1 MPRVLFFHTSSILGG
16 SEKAFL
22 DLITQYPKQD
32 ADDAFF
38 ILPSHGPLEKRLIEI
53 FGRSDRITVIEWP
66 SKFNKASRKFPI
78 RSLFWTMLSLLDLVK
93 YFFKIQRFI
102 TDQKIQVI
110 YSNGI
115 KCHIITGVLK
125 RFSKVKVIW
134 HLQDFFPHISF
145 VDLFLKFIARQPDLI
160 IANSKSVLDDFQ
172 KHAPSSWAPA
182 SQVIH
187 NSVNPLEFLPSEK
200 PIQKPI
206 VVSLVA
212 MLTPWKGQDIFIE
225 AMSIVR
231 SQLSAGEIQGWIVGE
246 EVYKTAGEQG
256 YAEHLRNLISKKSLS
271 DTVTMKGLIAD
282 VQAVYNS
289 SDIVVHCSVKPEP
302 FGRVIVEAMSCERAV
317 IASRAGGVLEIIE
330 SEKDG
335 LLVEPGRPEELAKAI
350 LRLVSDASLRKRLG
364 TAARLTVIRKFNS
377 AQFAENIMSEIQAL
391 Q

>member
-1 MPRVLFFHTSSILGG
+1 MPRVLFIHTSSILGG

-22 DLITQYPKQD
+22 DLINQYPKRD
-32 ADDAFF
+32 AVDVFF

-53 FGRSDRITVIEWP
+53 FGRSERIAVIEWP
-66 SKFNKASRKFPI
+66 SKFNQTSRKFPI
-78 RSLFWTMLSLLDLVK
+78 RSLFWTMLSLPDLIK
-93 YFFKIQRFI
+93 YLLKIQRVI

-115 KCHIITGVLK
+115 KCHIITGFLK
-125 RFSKVKVIW
+125 RFSRAKVIW

-145 VDLFLKFIARQPDLI
+145 VDLFLKYFAKQPDLV
-160 IANSKSVLDDFQ
+160 IANSKSVLDDF
-172 KHAPSSWAPA
+172 HEHSPAGWAPA

-200 PIQKPI
+200 PFKKPI

-231 SQLSAGEIQGWIVGE
+231 SKLSAGEVQGWIVGE
-246 EVYKTAGEQG
+246 EVYSTAGEQG
-256 YAEHLRNLISKKSLS
+256 YAKNLTDLISKRNLS
-271 DTVTMKGLIAD
+271 DTVIMKGLIAD

-302 FGRVIVEAMSCERAV
+302 FGRVIVEAMSCECAV

-335 LLVEPGRPEELAKAI
+335 ILVEPGSPNELAKAI
-350 LRLVSDASLRKRLG
+350 LRLVSDAPLRERLG
-364 TAARLTVIRKFNS
+364 REARQTVIRKFNS
-377 AQFAENIMSEIQAL
+377 THFAESIISEIQAF